1 MAGFMAGFGQA
12 FSASYNKAKDR
23 RHDKEQDEMRM
34 RFQEAMADKEYKRQ
48 IEKED
53 RDALREAQK
62 FVRDQQAEAERDS
75 RLNQY
80 NVDRYNIQREDAV
93 SDREE
98 LRIYNRGLLEEG
110 RKYDEGQK
118 EKDREYETKKA
129 EQASKLKREEKEA
142 EYGLEQQKAERAAQQ
157 EAEAYGDIYGLDAG
171 QVANVYSIIR
181 KGGDPKQ
188 LLKEGA
194 RPPKTQEQTQQQAP
208 ASQQMNRMLNPE
220 PLSSQPMESQQ
231 PGTAPTEPLQINPGW
246 TLPKDKENEEKI
258 SDLADPEKLDAQIV
272 LAQEKGDSKR
282 VELLTDIK
290 SRIMST
296 QAAKTT
302 AIAQANA
309 EAKGERFVPTQAVV
323 GDKYVN
329 ISEDPNN
336 PGQFVNAV
344 TGEPLP
350 KGARV
355 VNANEIASRTRVFE
369 KLAPA
374 MTDYED
380 KVSSF
385 QKLRS
390 NYEDFKK
397 LAEQYP
403 NGLSLGGDLA
413 SLISRFGRDA
423 QGVLDLMNRGDIETI
438 VGQGYEGEVDQIN
451 SGIDQLISSGI
462 KDDAMGNALLK
473 AKLIQITIDKLKVE
487 QGGSLSKASNQDFE
501 RVYNSLTGGSSNP
514 DPKVILRIGLDGLAQ
529 EKKGLDSQYQRLVN
543 DPLVRNHMGTYDKV
557 NPIETLKPVGL
568 ESEESISQGNQVQPN
583 TQGLKPIGKTPDG
596 KIVYE
601 DEQGNR
607 GTLD

>member
-34 RFQEAMADKEYKRQ
+34 RFQEAMADKEYKKQ

-62 FVRDQQAEAERDS
+62 FVRDQQAQAERDS

-80 NVDRYNIQREDAV
+80 DVDRYNIQRENAV

-98 LRIYNRGLLEEG
+98 LRTYNRGLLEEG

-118 EKDREYETKKA
+118 EKDREYDTKKA

-157 EAEAYGDIYGLDAG
+157 EAEAYGDLYGLDAG

-220 PLSSQPMESQQ
+220 PISSQSMESQQ
-231 PGTAPTEPLQINPGW
+231 PGTAPSEPLQINPGW

-350 KGARV
+350 KEARV

-390 NYEDFKK
+390 NYEELNSLFK
-397 LAEQYP
+397 QYP
-403 NGLSLGGDLA
+403 NALSAGGNLA
-413 SLISRFGRDA
+413 SWAAQLGRDA
-423 QGVLDLMNRGDIETI
+423 HGVLNLLEQGNVEEII
-438 VGQGYEGEVDQIN
+438 SQGYESNLEYANAQIDKLL
-451 SGIDQLISSGI
+451 SQGVRDE
-462 KDDAMGNALLK
+462 AMGNALVKAKMLQIAFDK
-473 AKLIQITIDKLKVE
+473 AKLMH
-487 QGGSLSKASNQDFE
+487 GSKMSNQDFE
-501 RVYNSLTGGSSNP
+501 NTYKTITGNSS
-514 DPKVILRIGLDGLAQ
+514 DPTTIMRLGQNELAQ

-543 DPLVRNHMGTYDKV
+543 DPLVRNHMETYQGV

-568 ESEESISQGNQVQPN
+568 ESEESISQGNQIQPN

>member
-1 MAGFMAGFGQA
+1 MAGFGQA

-62 FVRDQQAEAERDS
+62 FVRDQQAQAERDT

-80 NVDRYNIQREDAV
+80 DVDRYNIQRENAV

-98 LRIYNRGLLEEG
+98 LRTYNRGLLEEG

-220 PLSSQPMESQQ
+220 PISSQPMESQQ
-231 PGTAPTEPLQINPGW
+231 PGTAPSEPLQINPGW

-272 LAQEKGDSKR
+272 LAQEKGDLKR

-309 EAKGERFVPTQAVV
+309 EAKGERFVPTQARLN
-323 GDKYVN
+323 GKYIN

-336 PGQFVNAV
+336 PGQFINSV

-350 KGARV
+350 KEAKV

-369 KLAPA
+369 KLSPA
-374 MTDYED
+374 ITDYED
-380 KVSSF
+380 KVASF

-390 NYEDFKK
+390 NYEEFQK
-397 LAEQYP
+397 LTQQYP
-403 NGLSLGGDLA
+403 NGLSLGGNLA
-413 SLISRFGRDA
+413 SLVSRFGRDA

-438 VGQGYEGEVDQIN
+438 VGQGYEGEVDQIS
-451 SGIDQLISSGI
+451 SGVDKLISSGI
-462 KDDAMGNALLK
+462 KDEAMGNALLK
-473 AKLIQITIDKLKVE
+473 AKLTQIAIDRLKVE

-501 RVYNSLTGGSSNP
+501 RVYNSLTGGSSSP

-529 EKKGLDSQYQRLVN
+529 EKKGLDNQYNRLLN
-543 DPLVRNHMGTYDKV
+543 DPLVRNHMSTYDGV